1 MRIGWL
7 LKEST
12 DKTNIQKNLSVF
24 AAIVEQNLE
33 YTLNLIS
40 TLEDPAVRYKNEDR
54 ADRLAK
60 LKSNIKTE
68 LADYPPDEIIKII
81 TFMSAIE
88 SVYSS
93 TNEIKDYVKEIV
105 KYPPVGFD
113 FSEIAIKISDIA
125 KQAIDGFFSED
136 VATELEAEI
145 AETEM
150 TLNAALRWLNEL
162 NGREKRERGRIL
174 YYAGI
179 VALLREIKEK
189 IRLAQLTKF

>member
-1 MRIGWL
+1 
-7 LKEST
+7 
-12 DKTNIQKNLSVF
+12 
-24 AAIVEQNLE
+24 
-33 YTLNLIS
+33 
-40 TLEDPAVRYKNEDR
+40 
-54 ADRLAK
+54 
-60 LKSNIKTE
+60 
-68 LADYPPDEIIKII
+68 
-81 TFMSAIE
+81 
-88 SVYSS
+88 
-93 TNEIKDYVKEIV
+93 
-105 KYPPVGFD
+105 
-113 FSEIAIKISDIA
+113 ISDIA

>member
-113 FSEIAIKISDIA
+113 LSFASLS
-125 KQAIDGFFSED
+125 
-136 VATELEAEI
+136 
-145 AETEM
+145 
-150 TLNAALRWLNEL
+150 
-162 NGREKRERGRIL
+162 
-174 YYAGI
+174 
-179 VALLREIKEK
+179 
-189 IRLAQLTKF
+189 